1 MNHLLNLIR
10 KELKEQLTVGSL
22 VTMLVMIVVLSAV
35 GTMVGEQ
42 TAEISEPSK
51 IGVVNL
57 DDGTDYSDVAVN
69 GIRAFYKDPD
79 EYVIMIAGISET
91 SIEERNSDILR
102 AMEDNDLDT
111 LLVIEKGFHDKV
123 TVDGSAG
130 GGGVI
135 STYWRQTDA
144 GMTGSL
150 STATAYGVIV
160 SISNEVSKRLIS
172 DDTLSSLDPAFT
184 MDPLNTGKQSTILN
198 GSVKEGVT
206 PADVYNA
213 VYAQS
218 MFLPI
223 MVMMII
229 ITIGGT
235 IIGSIGNEKEN
246 KTMET
251 LLTLPVGRTTIV
263 SGKLIGSAIVGLI
276 YGGMYMV
283 GIYFMTSGM
292 NSMDGNTVSLEE
304 LGLVLSLVDW
314 TAVIAV
320 LFLSIMCALGLCMIM
335 GAFAKNYKS
344 AQTMTLPLSI
354 LAMVPMFITMFSSF
368 QALPAPIQAVTFAI
382 PFSHPMMAMQNLMF
396 GETALV
402 LYGLIYLMI
411 FSLAALYITV
421 RLYKSDIL
429 VTGLIRKNKG
439 KKAKE

>member
-42 TAEISEPSK
+42 TADISEPSE

-57 DDGTDYSDVAVN
+57 DDGTVYSDAAID
-69 GIRAFYKDPD
+69 GIRSFYEDPD
-79 EYVIMIAGISET
+79 KYVIMITGISET
-91 SIEERNSDILR
+91 SIEERNRDILR

-111 LLVIEKGFHDKV
+111 LLVIEKGFHDKITAGV
-123 TVDGSAG
+123 VGDGG
-130 GGGVI
+130 KV
-135 STYWRQTDA
+135 STYWHQTDA
-144 GMTGSL
+144 SMTGSL
-150 STATAYGVIV
+150 STATAYSVI
-160 SISNEVSKRLIS
+160 SSMSNEISKYLIG
-172 DDTLSSLDPAFT
+172 DGSSLDPVFT
-184 MDPLNTGKQSTILN
+184 MDPLNTGNRNTILN
-198 GSVKEGVT
+198 GTVKEGVT

-229 ITIGGT
+229 ITIGST

-263 SGKLIGSAIVGLI
+263 GGKLVGSAIVGLI
-276 YGGMYMV
+276 YGGMYMI

-292 NSMDGNTVSLEE
+292 SSMNGGNSVSLAE

-314 TAVIAV
+314 VAVIAV
-320 LFLSIMCALGLCMIM
+320 LFLSIMCALGICMIL

-368 QALPAPIQAVTFAI
+368 QALPAAIQAVTFAI

-402 LYGLIYLMI
+402 LYGLIYLLL

-421 RLYKSDIL
+421 RLYRSDIL
-429 VTGLIRKNKG
+429 VTGLIRKKKG
-439 KKAKE
+439 KKIKE

>member
-1 MNHLLNLIR
+1 
-10 KELKEQLTVGSL
+10 
-22 VTMLVMIVVLSAV
+22 MLVMIVVLSSV

-42 TAEISEPSK
+42 TADISEPSE

-57 DDGTDYSDVAVN
+57 DDGTLYSDVAVD
-69 GIRAFYKDPD
+69 GIRSFYDDPD
-79 EYVIMIAGISET
+79 QYVIMISGISET
-91 SIEERNSDILR
+91 SVEERNSDILR

-111 LLVIEKGFHDKV
+111 LLVIEKGFHDKITAGV
-123 TVDGSAG
+123 TGDGG
-130 GGGVI
+130 RV
-135 STYWRQTDA
+135 STYWNQTDA
-144 GMTGSL
+144 GMMSSL
-150 STATAYGVIV
+150 STATAYSVIA
-160 SISNEVSKRLIS
+160 SMSDEISKHLIG
-172 DDTLSSLDPAFT
+172 DGSSLDPVFT
-184 MDPLNTGKQSTILN
+184 MNPLNAGSQSTILN
-198 GSVKEGVT
+198 GTVKEGVT

-263 SGKLIGSAIVGLI
+263 GGKLVGSAIVGLI
-276 YGGMYMV
+276 YGGMYMI

-292 NSMDGNTVSLEE
+292 SSMNGGNSISLAD
-304 LGLVLSLVDW
+304 LGLVLSLMDW
-314 TAVIAV
+314 TAVIAI

-402 LYGLIYLMI
+402 LYGMIYLVL

>member
-22 VTMLVMIVVLSAV
+22 VTMLVMIIVLSAV

-42 TAEISEPSK
+42 TADISEPSE

-57 DDGTDYSDVAVN
+57 DDGTVYSDVAVD
-69 GIRAFYKDPD
+69 GIRAFYDDPD
-79 EYVIMIAGISET
+79 KYVIMITGISGT
-91 SIEERNSDILR
+91 SIEERNSDIIR
-102 AMEDNDLDT
+102 AMEDNSLDT
-111 LLVIEKGFHDKV
+111 LLVIEKGFHDKIDAKV
-123 TVDGSAG
+123 VGD
-130 GGGVI
+130 GGVI
-135 STYWRQTDA
+135 STYWLQTDA
-144 GMTGSL
+144 GMTSSL
-150 STATAYGVIV
+150 STATAYSVIASV
-160 SISNEVSKRLIS
+160 SNEISKYLI
-172 DDTLSSLDPAFT
+172 DEGSSLDPVFT
-184 MDPLNTGKQSTILN
+184 MNPLNIRNQNTILN

-206 PADVYNA
+206 PTDVYNA

-263 SGKLIGSAIVGLI
+263 GGKLIGSAIVGLI
-276 YGGMYMV
+276 YGGMYMI

-292 NSMDGNTVSLEE
+292 SSMNGGNSVSLAD
-304 LGLVLSLVDW
+304 LGLVLSFVDW
-314 TAVIAV
+314 AAVIAV
-320 LFLSIMCALGLCMIM
+320 LFLSIMCALGICMIL

-354 LAMVPMFITMFSSF
+354 LAMVPMFVTMFSSF
-368 QALPAPIQAVTFAI
+368 QSLPVAIQAVTFAI

-402 LYGLIYLMI
+402 LYGLIYLVI
-411 FSLAALYITV
+411 FALAALYITV

>member
-1 MNHLLNLIR
+1 MNHLSNLIR

-22 VTMLVMIVVLSAV
+22 VTMLVMIIVLSAV

-42 TAEISEPSK
+42 TAEISEPSE

-57 DDGTDYSDVAVN
+57 DEGTEYSDVAIAGV
-69 GIRAFYKDPD
+69 RAFYDDPD
-79 EYVIMIAGISET
+79 KYVIMITGISET
-91 SIEERNSDILR
+91 ERNNDIIN
-102 AMEDNDLDT
+102 AMKEHGLST
-111 LLVIEKGFHDKV
+111 LLVIEKGFDAKIK
-123 TVDGSAG
+123 DG
-130 GGGVI
+130 I
-135 STYWRQTDA
+135 SGLSDERGAVSIYWHQTDA
-144 GMTGSL
+144 GMTNSL
-150 STATAYGVIV
+150 STAAAYSVIA
-160 SISNEVSKRLIS
+160 SMSGEISRYAIEN
-172 DDTLSSLDPAFT
+172 DAGSSLAPDFT
-184 MDPLNTGKQSTILN
+184 MNPVSAGNQNTILN

-283 GIYFMTSGM
+283 GIYLMTSGM
-292 NSMDGNTVSLEE
+292 SSMNGGSTVSLEE

-368 QALPAPIQAVTFAI
+368 QALPAAIQAITFAI

-402 LYGLIYLMI
+402 LYGLIYLVM
-411 FSLAALYITV
+411 FSLAALYVTV

-439 KKAKE
+439 KKTKE